1 MKLSRQD
8 YWSGLPFPS
17 PRDLLDARIKP
28 RSSALQVDS
37 LPSDP
42 PGKFQN
48 ELSGPQNRDGCGQE
62 TRRRSFSNWLSHYF
76 TCYFFF
82 LRKITG
88 SPFSHLEMS
97 SVPFQLFSS
106 IQAGWGASIPG
117 LCLTSRMI
125 LAVCTRHREQSASF

>member
-1 MKLSRQD
+1 MNCR
-8 YWSGLPFPS
+8 GLRIEMVVDRKPGDGVFPTGF
-17 PRDLLDARIKP
+17 LII
-28 RSSALQVDS
+28 S
-37 LPSDP
+37 LAI
-42 PGKFQN
+42 
-48 ELSGPQNRDGCGQE
+48 
-62 TRRRSFSNWLSHYF
+62 
-76 TCYFFF
+76 FFF